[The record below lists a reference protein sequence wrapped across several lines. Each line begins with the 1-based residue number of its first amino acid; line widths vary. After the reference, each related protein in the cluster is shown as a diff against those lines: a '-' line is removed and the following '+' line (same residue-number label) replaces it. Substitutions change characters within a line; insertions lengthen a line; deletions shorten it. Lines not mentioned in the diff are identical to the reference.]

1 MQAAIDTG
9 LRLVRTQQAGES
21 PSAQLLAEHARADAL
36 VLSGLRARLG
46 LDRVETAV
54 IGAAPVPPEVIEFFW
69 ALGVPLCELYGMSE
83 VLITTANPID
93 AVRIG
98 TAGRPVPGIELRL
111 ADDEE
116 VLMRGPSIMLGYRE
130 KRRRNSTGRVEM
142 RPVIGNPRNYA
153 DVVHHP

>member
-1 MQAAIDTG
+1 M
-9 LRLVRTQQAGES
+9 
-21 PSAQLLAEHARADAL
+21 
-36 VLSGLRARLG
+36 LSGLRARLG